1 MDHLPSR
8 RRSRRMVEDFAA
20 VYRDHGESV
29 LVFLVRR
36 TYDPELAMDLTAETF
51 AQALSSQRRFRGTTT
66 DDERAWLFGIAR
78 HVLSRS
84 LRRRGSEDRALRR
97 LGLERP
103 ELDAT
108 DAANLMEV
116 AGLGDLRIAVAA
128 ELEALSEKHREAVR
142 LRVVDEL
149 SYEQVAERLEISEP
163 AARARV
169 SRGLRAL
176 ARALEQPVP
185 STEPLS

>member
-1 MDHLPSR
+1 MDHLSSR

-51 AQALSSQRRFRGTTT
+51 AQALSSQRRFRGNTA

-103 ELDAT
+103 DLDAT

-116 AGLGDLRIAVAA
+116 AGLTDLRIAVAA
-128 ELEALSEKHREAVR
+128 ELEALSEKHRDAVR

-149 SYEQVAERLEISEP
+149 SYAQVAERLEISEP

-176 ARALEQPVP
+176 SRALEPSVP